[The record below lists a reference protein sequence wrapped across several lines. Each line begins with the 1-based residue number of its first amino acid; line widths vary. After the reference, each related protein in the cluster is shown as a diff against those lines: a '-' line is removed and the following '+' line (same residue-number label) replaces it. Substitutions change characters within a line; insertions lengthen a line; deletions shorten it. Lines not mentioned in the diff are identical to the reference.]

1 MADQKLNFTLEKE
14 TKNTVRYKEDPPERS
29 APVVGSLYVQKW
41 YFKGSAPKTISLT
54 LHVNE
59 HPRDRSRSESESDSE

>member
-14 TKNTVRYKEDPPERS
+14 TKNTVRYKENPPERS
-29 APVVGSLYVQKW
+29 APVIGSLYVQKW
-41 YFKGSAPKTISLT
+41 YFKGGAPKTISLT

-59 HPRDRSRSESESDSE
+59 DLGDRSDSDSD